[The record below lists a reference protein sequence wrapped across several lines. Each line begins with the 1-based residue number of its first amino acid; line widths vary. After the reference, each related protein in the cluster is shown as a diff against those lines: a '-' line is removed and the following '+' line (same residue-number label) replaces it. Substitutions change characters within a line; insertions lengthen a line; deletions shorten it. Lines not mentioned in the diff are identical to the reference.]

1 MVPGIDWKYP
11 GWTKKYELVC
21 ENESLRENY
30 LLMTELLPAFIGLF
44 ASVQSDTAGRVWTFK
59 FWTIGI
65 MVLSFAAAWIEV
77 AWVQV
82 VALSLFIGEEA
93 ILCTLFTYII
103 NESCAT
109 TSPLRSKAIGF
120 YFAIFASG
128 GVLLSCLSWVVQ
140 DPQWLYFIVVCLS
153 IAVSIPVQ
161 WTCYEPP
168 KQLHKRGKVV
178 GLLKNLEAIALRN
191 DKGIEMP
198 DIQQKT
204 GIIDVPLD
212 GKMQISTLLTFK
224 EKIQLIC
231 TNLRVVFCT
240 NICVRMIGLG
250 LVAGSVY
257 CCFFGVTYNAGKIGL
272 PSLQLNVI
280 LLASIEAICYVASI
294 FVIAKTRRK
303 CGTIICLLIILF
315 GSCALITVHA
325 LWGEYDWNKYIE
337 TGITVV
343 LIKGG
348 LSMEYVIIYTYA
360 SELFPSTVRGTA
372 VGFALTLAKVLA
384 AFTSGPLIAFA
395 ETMTASMV
403 GPSITVVVGLLAI
416 LVLPETLNQKLE

>member
-1 MVPGIDWKYP
+1 
-11 GWTKKYELVC
+11 
-21 ENESLRENY
+21 
-30 LLMTELLPAFIGLF
+30 MTELLPAFIGLF

-65 MVLSFAAAWIEV
+65 MILAFAATWIEV

-93 ILCTLFTYII
+93 ILITLFTYII

-109 TSPLRSKAIGF
+109 ASPLRSRAIGF

-128 GVLLSCLSWVVQ
+128 GILLSCLSWVVQ
-140 DPQWLYFIVVCLS
+140 DPKWLYFIVVCLS

-231 TNLRVVFCT
+231 TNMRVVFCT

-272 PSLQLNVI
+272 PS
-280 LLASIEAICYVASI
+280 
-294 FVIAKTRRK
+294 
-303 CGTIICLLIILF
+303 
-315 GSCALITVHA
+315 
-325 LWGEYDWNKYIE
+325 
-337 TGITVV
+337 
-343 LIKGG
+343 
-348 LSMEYVIIYTYA
+348 
-360 SELFPSTVRGTA
+360 
-372 VGFALTLAKVLA
+372 
-384 AFTSGPLIAFA
+384 
-395 ETMTASMV
+395 
-403 GPSITVVVGLLAI
+403 
-416 LVLPETLNQKLE
+416 